1 MIAHVAGL
9 PAEEILASVAAG
21 GAGLLA
27 ARVWMVARLRRLRS
41 HVS

>member
-1 MIAHVAGL
+1 VIAHVAGL
-9 PAEEILASVAAG
+9 PAEEILASVAAW

-27 ARVWMVARLRRLRS
+27 ARAWVVARLRS